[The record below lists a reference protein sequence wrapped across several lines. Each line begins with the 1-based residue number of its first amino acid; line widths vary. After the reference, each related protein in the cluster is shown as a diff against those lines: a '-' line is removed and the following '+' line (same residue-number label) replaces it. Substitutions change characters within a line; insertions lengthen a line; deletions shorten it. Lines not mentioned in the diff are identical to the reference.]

1 MEYLVPSINYN
12 IKANQNYFEASYI
25 PPKVPKIDVPSN
37 VSKMDVLLSVVD
49 VEYKATTVTSTN
61 KLGAKKTVQ
70 KTSQQYVNDLRGYN
84 KKLLT
89 QLMLMPNSSL
99 LDIKSLAD
107 NVNDLK
113 LAEKIIK
120 LHNSYL
126 RKLIRELEIANK
138 RNKK

>member
-1 MEYLVPSINYN
+1 
-12 IKANQNYFEASYI
+12 
-25 PPKVPKIDVPSN
+25 
-37 VSKMDVLLSVVD
+37 
-49 VEYKATTVTSTN
+49 
-61 KLGAKKTVQ
+61 
-70 KTSQQYVNDLRGYN
+70 
-84 KKLLT
+84 
-89 QLMLMPNSSL
+89 MLMPNSSL